1 MEAVMVRIV
10 YEHLAAWPEQGPLRV
25 EAQFRGEIPVSP
37 DLARRRANS
46 YLARE
51 VALFVIAGEPMLIL
65 GNHPRWRLP
74 TILRLRGFGNLAE
87 VGAVDV
93 DAQTGKVVSLTEDEI
108 RVIRERAH
116 DIAGRLTPSP
126 EAAS

>member
-25 EAQFRGEIPVSP
+25 EAQFSGEIPVPP

-51 VALFVIAGEPMLIL
+51 VAMFVIAGEPMLIL
-65 GNHPRWRLP
+65 GDHPRWRLP
-74 TILRLRGFGNLAE
+74 TILRLHGFGNLAE
-87 VGAVDV
+87 VGAVEV
-93 DAQTGKVVSLTEDEI
+93 DAQTGKVSPLAEDEI
-108 RVIRERAH
+108 HIIRERAH
-116 DIAGRLTPSP
+116 DIAGRLTPTP
-126 EAAS
+126 KPAS